1 MNHRPV
7 RPTFIL
13 ALLAFAGSGLQ
24 SAFAAENNALQTLAG
39 KSHFHGIAVHPVD
52 PARFYLA
59 THHGFFLVTPGGNTR
74 RLSEDRNDYMG
85 FTPHPSDP
93 SIFYA
98 SGHPSTG
105 GNLGIIHSKD
115 GGRSWNKLASGA
127 GGPVDFHQMD
137 VSHADPSII
146 YGVFRGIQ
154 LSEDGGNSWKI
165 VAKVPPRLIDLAASA
180 IDTKTLYA
188 ATQNGLLISRDRGL
202 SWSPAHAN
210 QSSASLVQAAGDGS
224 VYAFVSGLGLLRSP
238 GDTLEWQSLNNKFG
252 DRYLLHL
259 GVNANYPRILY
270 AITNTSEVLAS
281 QDGGTTWKPYD

>member
-1 MNHRPV
+1 MNRRPV
-7 RPTFIL
+7 LPAFIL

-24 SAFAAENNALQTLAG
+24 SVYAVENNALQTLAS

-59 THHGFFLVTPGGNTR
+59 THHGFFLVTPGGNAR
-74 RLSEDRNDYMG
+74 RLSADRNDYMG
-85 FTPHPSDP
+85 FTPHPTDP

-105 GNLGIIHSKD
+105 GNLGFIQSKD

-137 VSHADPSII
+137 VSHADPNII

-154 LSEDGGNSWKI
+154 LSEDGGNTWKI

-188 ATQNGLLISRDRGL
+188 ATQKGLLISRDRGM
-202 SWSPAHAN
+202 SWSPAHSN
-210 QSSASLVQAAGDGS
+210 QSSASMVQAAGDGS
-224 VYAFVSGLGLLRSP
+224 VYAFVAGLGLLRSP
-238 GDTLEWQSLNNKFG
+238 DDSLEWQSLNNKFG

-259 GVNANYPRILY
+259 AVNANYPRILY
-270 AITNTSEVLAS
+270 AITNIGEVLAS